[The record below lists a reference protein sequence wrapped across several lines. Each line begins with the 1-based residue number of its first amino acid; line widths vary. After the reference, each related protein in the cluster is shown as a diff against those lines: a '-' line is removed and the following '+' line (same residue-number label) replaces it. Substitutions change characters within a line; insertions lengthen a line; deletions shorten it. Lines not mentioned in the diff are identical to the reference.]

1 MQSQYLQAGVIT
13 TTHGIR
19 GEVRVNPWADSP
31 AFLLS
36 FDRFYIDGRPYEV
49 VSSRVHKNIVILA
62 LAGVNSIEEAEKL
75 RNKVIW
81 IDRNDVALPEGEYFI
96 ADLIGLDAVDA
107 DTGERLGQI
116 ADVLT
121 YTPHHVYVIRGGK
134 REILV
139 PGVPEF
145 LREIDVKG
153 GKILF
158 HLIEGM

>member
-62 LAGVNSIEEAEKL
+62 FAGINSIEEAEKL

-81 IDRNDVALPEGEYFI
+81 IDRNDVELPEGEFFI

-121 YTPHHVYVIRGGK
+121 LTPHHVYVIRGE

-145 LREIDVKG
+145 LREIDIKG